1 MGARLA
7 NSTTLIGGLGFGFG
21 GDCVDRNNPL
31 WFRSL
36 WGSRVAVVTLPLE
49 GLRIVSV
56 EHWAAGPYGSGQLAD
71 LGADVIKIENQERG
85 GDSCRAA
92 GPYFLGEGDS
102 HVFQTFNRNKRSLGL
117 DLKHAQGQAVLHRL
131 VATAD
136 AFMHNLRGDQA
147 GKLGLTF
154 AELGRANPKLVCA
167 HISAYGRDGE
177 RSTWPG
183 FDYLMQAEAG
193 LFSLTGEPDGPP
205 ARFGLSM
212 IDYMTGATVS
222 TALLAGILGARNT
235 GKGRDI
241 DVTLYDVAMYQLSY
255 PGAWYLNEGFVTERV
270 ARSGHP
276 YAVPSQ
282 LFRSADGWIVIMAQD
297 QHFWE
302 LLCDLVERADLKTDA
317 RFAEPLARF
326 ENRDALTPL
335 LDAHLGTHDTA
346 HWMSVLGGRVPCA
359 PVYDVADALDNPFF
373 RARGGIQDI
382 PHRTRPDLKL
392 IASPIRLDEPTPN
405 RPGPALGEHSAD
417 ILTELGYDEG
427 EIRSLRDAGVV

>member
-1 MGARLA
+1 M
-7 NSTTLIGGLGFGFG
+7 
-21 GDCVDRNNPL
+21 
-31 WFRSL
+31 
-36 WGSRVAVVTLPLE
+36 TLPLE

-154 AELGRANPKLVCA
+154 ADLGRANPKLVCA

-212 IDYMTGATVS
+212 IDYMTGATIS

-282 LFRSADGWIVIMAQD
+282 LFRTADGWIVIMAQD

-335 LDAHLGTHDTA
+335 LDTHLGTHDTA
-346 HWMSVLGGRVPCA
+346 HWMGVLGGRVPCA

-373 RARGGIQDI
+373 PRPWRDPGHTAPHSARLEADCQPDPFGRAHAESTGPGAGRAQRRYS
-382 PHRTRPDLKL
+382 HRTRLRRRGDSL
-392 IASPIRLDEPTPN
+392 AARRRGRLSNLET
-405 RPGPALGEHSAD
+405 SAVRHGRAE
-417 ILTELGYDEG
+417 ELF
-427 EIRSLRDAGVV
+427 R